1 MIAKKLD
8 EINEI
13 IDKLIDLT
21 NEDITH
27 IKEAKHGGVMASV
40 ESKNKLI
47 ETFYAAKKL
56 FDNEVFRL
64 SEGGD
69 EQKLSKILGEN
80 KEKMNKYKEKLR
92 LLQEKNKEY
101 AKLVLVV
108 KNYFDGLLRTLFDE
122 GAGSAYNGKIYA
134 EKKAN
139 FNPLF
144 KIKV

>member
-1 MIAKKLD
+1 
-8 EINEI
+8 
-13 IDKLIDLT
+13 
-21 NEDITH
+21 
-27 IKEAKHGGVMASV
+27 MASV

-47 ETFYAAKKL
+47 EAFYAAKKL

-80 KEKMNKYKEKLR
+80 KEKMNKFKEKLR

>member
-47 ETFYAAKKL
+47 EAFYAAKKL

-80 KEKMNKYKEKLR
+80 KEKMNKFKEKLR

-108 KNYFDGLLRTLFDE
+108 KNYFDGLLSTLFDE

>member
-8 EINEI
+8 EIIEI
-13 IDKLIDLT
+13 LDKLIDLT
-21 NEDITH
+21 QQDITH

-47 ETFYAAKKL
+47 EAFYAAKKH
-56 FDNEVFRL
+56 FDDKVFEL
-64 SEGGD
+64 SDKGD
-69 EQKLSKILGEN
+69 AQKLSKILDEN
-80 KEKMNKYKEKLR
+80 KEKMNKFKEKLR

-122 GAGSAYNGKIYA
+122 GVGVVYGKD
-134 EKKAN
+134 KKLN
-139 FNPLF
+139 FNSLF
-144 KIKV
+144 KMNV

>member
-47 ETFYAAKKL
+47 EAFYAAKKL

-80 KEKMNKYKEKLR
+80 KEKMNKFKEKLF
-92 LLQEKNKEY
+92 KKV
-101 AKLVLVV
+101 VL
-108 KNYFDGLLRTLFDE
+108 KQ
-122 GAGSAYNGKIYA
+122 
-134 EKKAN
+134 
-139 FNPLF
+139 
-144 KIKV
+144 

>member
-47 ETFYAAKKL
+47 EAFYAAKKR
-56 FDNEVFRL
+56 FDDEAFEL
-64 SEGGD
+64 SDSGD
-69 EQKLSKILGEN
+69 EQKVAKIRDEN
-80 KEKMNKYKEKLR
+80 KEKLNTYKQKLQT
-92 LLQEKNKEY
+92 LQEKNKEY

-108 KNYFDGLLRTLFDE
+108 KNYFDGLLNTLFDE